1 MRRKEHY
8 FYDILTKGAKSECAH
23 EGRTDKLKLRGILQ
37 NKNFRVMKVKKKADG
52 LFQTEDEKDKATKC
66 NPRF

>member
-37 NKNFRVMKVKKKADG
+37 NKNFKVMKVKKKG
-52 LFQTEDEKDKATKC
+52 
-66 NPRF
+66 